1 MNFSLYLILFLIIG
15 TVFFGLAFPF
25 MIMFIG
31 VLLAAFIV
39 MWLIR
44 LLRGGSGFTVYTSR
58 GFGRSAGEEPEA
70 EPTRRRIY
78 SSDGPT
84 PPRGGRRNGGSRRSD
99 RTPRHRAAQRRRG
112 RDEVKA
118 PRRAQSE
125 IKEAK
130 SGPPLFHGAG
140 RSFSPCA
147 GAR

>member
-78 SSDGPT
+78 SSDDPT
-84 PPRGGRRNGGSRRSD
+84 PPRGGYDARGPYINV
-99 RTPRHRAAQRRRG
+99 AAD
-112 RDEVKA
+112 DEEMA
-118 PRRAQSE
+118 
-125 IKEAK
+125 EAVEVIELPATALRK
-130 SGPPLFHGAG
+130 DDGEETK
-140 RSFSPCA
+140 
-147 GAR
+147 

>member
-39 MWLIR
+39 MWLLR

-84 PPRGGRRNGGSRRSD
+84 PPRGGYDARGPYINV
-99 RTPRHRAAQRRRG
+99 AAD
-112 RDEVKA
+112 DEEMA
-118 PRRAQSE
+118 
-125 IKEAK
+125 EAVEVVELPATALRK
-130 SGPPLFHGAG
+130 DDEAETK
-140 RSFSPCA
+140 
-147 GAR
+147 

>member
-78 SSDGPT
+78 SSDGLT
-84 PPRGGRRNGGSRRSD
+84 PPRGGYDARGPYINV
-99 RTPRHRAAQRRRG
+99 AAD
-112 RDEVKA
+112 DEEMA
-118 PRRAQSE
+118 
-125 IKEAK
+125 EAVEVIELPATALRK
-130 SGPPLFHGAG
+130 DDGEETK
-140 RSFSPCA
+140 
-147 GAR
+147 

>member
-31 VLLAAFIV
+31 VLLAAFIF

-84 PPRGGRRNGGSRRSD
+84 PPRGGYDARGPYVNV
-99 RTPRHRAAQRRRG
+99 AAD
-112 RDEVKA
+112 DEEMA
-118 PRRAQSE
+118 
-125 IKEAK
+125 EAVEVIELPATALRK
-130 SGPPLFHGAG
+130 DDGEETK
-140 RSFSPCA
+140 
-147 GAR
+147 

>member
-70 EPTRRRIY
+70 EPSRRRIY

-84 PPRGGRRNGGSRRSD
+84 PPRGGYDARGPYINV
-99 RTPRHRAAQRRRG
+99 AAD
-112 RDEVKA
+112 DEEMA
-118 PRRAQSE
+118 
-125 IKEAK
+125 EAVEVIELPATALRK
-130 SGPPLFHGAG
+130 DDGEETK
-140 RSFSPCA
+140 
-147 GAR
+147 

>member
-84 PPRGGRRNGGSRRSD
+84 PPRGGYDARGPYINV
-99 RTPRHRAAQRRRG
+99 AAD
-112 RDEVKA
+112 DEEMA
-118 PRRAQSE
+118 
-125 IKEAK
+125 EAVEVIELPATALRK
-130 SGPPLFHGAG
+130 DDGEETK
-140 RSFSPCA
+140 
-147 GAR
+147 

>member
-84 PPRGGRRNGGSRRSD
+84 PPRGEYDARGPYINV
-99 RTPRHRAAQRRRG
+99 AAD
-112 RDEVKA
+112 DEEMA
-118 PRRAQSE
+118 
-125 IKEAK
+125 EAVEVIELPATALRK
-130 SGPPLFHGAG
+130 DDGEETK
-140 RSFSPCA
+140 
-147 GAR
+147 

>member
-84 PPRGGRRNGGSRRSD
+84 PPRGGYDARGPYVNV
-99 RTPRHRAAQRRRG
+99 AAD
-112 RDEVKA
+112 DEEMA
-118 PRRAQSE
+118 
-125 IKEAK
+125 EAVEVIELPATALRK
-130 SGPPLFHGAG
+130 DDGEETK
-140 RSFSPCA
+140 
-147 GAR
+147 

>member
-70 EPTRRRIY
+70 EPSRRRIY

-84 PPRGGRRNGGSRRSD
+84 PPRGGYDARGPYINV
-99 RTPRHRAAQRRRG
+99 AAD
-112 RDEVKA
+112 DEEMA
-118 PRRAQSE
+118 
-125 IKEAK
+125 EAAEVIERPATALRK
-130 SGPPLFHGAG
+130 DDGEETK
-140 RSFSPCA
+140 
-147 GAR
+147 